1 MRQGLCNG
9 MVSVS
14 LSVCP
19 DYGPLLQ
26 RAAGL
31 LLAVYNCLFL
41 FFLFNITDKSPEGH

>member
-1 MRQGLCNG
+1 MRQGLCNR

-31 LLAVYNCLFL
+31 LLAVYNCLFFI
-41 FFLFNITDKSPEGH
+41 FFYLI